1 LFLIVRSFINAAGAA
16 FGPVT
21 GKTLAM
27 RRALLAAPLLLLA
40 LPAAAQP
47 SPPPSARPGTV
58 AYNVWLGRTF
68 SDVLLNTRDQASRVA
83 ILNRIV
89 ARDYIQHNP
98 LVPQGRQGLIDFLP
112 VIWQAMPDARFILH
126 DVFATTERVV
136 TRWTWTGT
144 LTGPGFLGVAPRG
157 QRLEFDVIDLWSVR
171 DGMLYEHWDQFDWPR
186 ALIQLGV
193 QGLPQPFIDV
203 AARPVSR

>member
-1 LFLIVRSFINAAGAA
+1 
-16 FGPVT
+16 
-21 GKTLAM
+21 M
-27 RRALLAAPLLLLA
+27 RRTALFTLALLAATPALAQTRTAA
-40 LPAAAQP
+40 LPGGPTAGMAE
-47 SPPPSARPGTV
+47 PPAPTGTV
-58 AYNVWLGRTF
+58 AYNAWLGRTF
-68 SDVLLNTRDQASRVA
+68 SEVLLNERSQEERVR

-89 ARDYIQHNP
+89 ATDYIQHNP
-98 LVPQGRQGLIDFLP
+98 LVPQGRQGLIDFIPL
-112 VIWQAMPDARFILH
+112 IYQSMPDSRFVLH
-126 DVFATTERVV
+126 DVFATADRVV

-144 LTGPGFLGVAPRG
+144 LTGTPFLGIAARD
-157 QRLEFDVIDLWSVR
+157 QRVEFDVIDVWSVR